1 MTDKEKELIAE
12 YTEFILMGYDKGMRI
27 SMAKIK
33 DKKEKEKVEYIYKQF
48 MSSVI
53 NSMEAFADIKE
64 AEADRK
70 GGAE

>member
-1 MTDKEKELIAE
+1 MNEEEIKLIAE

-33 DKKEKEKVEYIYKQF
+33 DKKEKEKVEFIYKQF

-53 NSMEAFADIKE
+53 TSMEAFADVKE
-64 AEADRK
+64 AERERK
-70 GGAE
+70 